1 MRLYV
6 IEDVNYKEI
15 YQMYIDVL
23 LPIDSHIMIGLAEY
37 KIKDYFYS
45 NDKYYMIVRR
55 IAAYDISYSDKIF

>member
-15 YQMYIDVL
+15 YQMYVDVL
-23 LPIDSHIMIGLAEY
+23 LPIDSHIMVGLTEY

-45 NDKYYMIVRR
+45 NNKYYMIVRR
-55 IAAYDISYSDKIF
+55 IATYDVSYSDKIF

>member
-23 LPIDSHIMIGLAEY
+23 LPINSHIMIGLTEY

-55 IAAYDISYSDKIF
+55 IVAYDVSYSDKIF